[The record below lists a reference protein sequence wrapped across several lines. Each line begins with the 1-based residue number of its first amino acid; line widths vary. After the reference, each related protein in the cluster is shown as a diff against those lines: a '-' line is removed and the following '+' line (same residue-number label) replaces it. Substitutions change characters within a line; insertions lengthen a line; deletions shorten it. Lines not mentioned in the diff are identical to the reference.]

1 MTREE
6 MEPYHHQLVALLVRL
21 RRDTSS
27 VSAEALRNG
36 GGEASGNL
44 SNVPV
49 HPADLGTDNF
59 EQEMSLGLLENEH
72 LLLEQTLAALDRIA
86 NGTYGRCQEC
96 GGAIAA
102 ERLEALPYAPNCLA
116 CAERL
121 QAEGSEGWLPGNL

>member
-6 MEPYHHQLVALLVRL
+6 MEPYHRNLVALLGRL
-21 RRDTSS
+21 RCDTSA
-27 VSAEALRNG
+27 VSAEALRTG
-36 GGEASGNL
+36 GGEASGSL

-59 EQEMSLGLLENEH
+59 EQEMSIGLLENEQQ
-72 LLLEQTLAALDRIA
+72 LLEQTLAALDRVA

-96 GGAIAA
+96 GGAISA
-102 ERLEALPYAPNCLA
+102 ERLEALPYAPFCFA

-121 QAEGSEGWLPGNL
+121 EADGSDGRLPGNL